1 MDKKKIL
8 LVLFILV
15 AIVQISFSAS
25 MIINREI
32 TLKSGKQF
40 KFRTAPVDPYD
51 AFRGRY
57 VALDLEEEDREVPVS
72 EDEDYTLSQTV
83 YAIIKED
90 EEGFARI
97 KTIQTERPD
106 HDNYIKTWIYMLSKN
121 TVWLR
126 IPFNRFYMDEFEA
139 PRAEEAYRESN
150 RSGDSETYIT
160 VRVKSGSGV
169 IEGLYI
175 DNKHIR
181 EYIKEEIE

>member
-57 VALDLEEEDREVPVS
+57 VALDLEEEDRKVPVS

-121 TVWLR
+121 TVSLR

-139 PRAEEAYRESN
+139 PRAEEAYRKSS
-150 RSGDSETYIT
+150 RRGDSETYIT

-181 EYIKEEIE
+181 EYIHER

>member
-57 VALDLEEEDREVPVS
+57 VALTLEEDIP
-72 EDEDYTLSQTV
+72 
-83 YAIIKED
+83 
-90 EEGFARI
+90 
-97 KTIQTERPD
+97 
-106 HDNYIKTWIYMLSKN
+106 
-121 TVWLR
+121 LR
-126 IPFNRFYMDEFEA
+126 R
-139 PRAEEAYRESN
+139 RGQR
-150 RSGDSETYIT
+150 R
-160 VRVKSGSGV
+160 
-169 IEGLYI
+169 
-175 DNKHIR
+175 
-181 EYIKEEIE
+181 